1 MTCILAL
8 AWICHLMISLKLNKF
23 VLITDSNMRGFGL
36 SLYITKLKTFIFA
49 FYFLACMPGYNGAN
63 CSIPCPYPYFGNQ
76 CQQMCTCIKDLCDVT
91 SGCQH
96 VNRGIFTLVH
106 FFSIKQ
112 CIGYYTKIF
121 LQNEC
126 IIQCETIK

>member
-1 MTCILAL
+1 MTCILSL

-63 CSIPCPYPYFGNQ
+63 CSIPCPYPFFGNQ
-76 CQQMCTCIKDLCDVT
+76 CQQKCTCIKDLCDVT

-112 CIGYYTKIF
+112 CIGYYAKIF

-126 IIQCETIK
+126 IIQCETRK